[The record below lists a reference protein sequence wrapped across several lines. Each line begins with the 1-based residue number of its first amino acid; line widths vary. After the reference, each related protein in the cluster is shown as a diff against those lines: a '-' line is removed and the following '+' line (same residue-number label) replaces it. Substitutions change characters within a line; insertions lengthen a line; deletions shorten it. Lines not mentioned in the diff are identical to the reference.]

1 MLHGVSGGRKYQ
13 VQEAT
18 QKKIITHQSP
28 NLRRGASRSLARES
42 GSSRGTCLE
51 DPDDSSRAS
60 LTTTR
65 KCHNRFRSRGARG
78 GKLFPTA
85 RIREATGAAAAVFV
99 PPVRGRSAE
108 AAAPETP
115 AGKVKGLSP
124 EDAVFTLTVWGCFLL
139 KFRRRPRCEAVGR
152 RRGRGAATALAS
164 GASRGRGLP
173 ASVGSC
179 GGGQRAPRR
188 LCLCGRLERLP
199 MPSVFA
205 ARSTAGKAL
214 GHSRLS
220 FP

>member
-1 MLHGVSGGRKYQ
+1 MDGNTRSRRQ
-13 VQEAT
+13 PR
-18 QKKIITHQSP
+18 KKIITHQSP

-42 GSSRGTCLE
+42 GSSQGTCLE

-65 KCHNRFRSRGARG
+65 KCHNRFRGRGARG
-78 GKLFPTA
+78 GKLFPRA
-85 RIREATGAAAAVFV
+85 QIREATGAAAAVFV

-139 KFRRRPRCEAVGR
+139 KFRRRPGCEAMGR

-164 GASRGRGLP
+164 GAPRGRGLSP
-173 ASVGSC
+173 SVGSC
-179 GGGQRAPRR
+179 GGGQRAPGASACAGGWSGFPCLPFAQLVLLPGRR
-188 LCLCGRLERLP
+188 
-199 MPSVFA
+199 
-205 ARSTAGKAL
+205 
-214 GHSRLS
+214 
-220 FP
+220 